1 MKLSIIGTSKIIEE
15 HIKVAIANNIKIFG
29 ISNLKK
35 KSINLKLLSKKY
47 NIKIYENWKK
57 LLID

>member
-35 KSINLKLLSKKY
+35 SQLT
-47 NIKIYENWKK
+47 
-57 LLID
+57 